1 MDVVNGSADVTTY
14 FVLRDSTNHVPK
26 TDITI
31 TDIDLYYLEQGAAM
45 AAKVDATALAAAD
58 SAHADNKAFHCGQG
72 LYRVDWPDA
81 AFDGG
86 VGKTVQLIVV
96 CTGVD
101 TTFLEVELKDPW
113 QTGDS
118 YAIVNH
124 ADYGNAKLV
133 RSTTPENTLTV
144 DANHLVAVPT
154 SQKVDVETIKT
165 QAVTCG
171 AGVTISPYVGNATAA
186 LVVDANGRVDLVKI
200 LGTAVTEGSAGRLAA
215 SFTKFLDVASPLGTI
230 NGIACSDKTGFALS
244 ATGADLILKS
254 STFVQAIVAAINE
267 FATYGLTALN
277 TLLTST
283 GIKAASIPDVQLAA
297 SQDHITPA
305 VAGDKMDIVDAPSA
319 TGVGV
324 IADAVWDETS
334 TGHID
339 AGKAGQQLWTDINSI
354 LDDTGTSGVLVSGA
368 GIDAIFDRNSSLS
381 ISFETLINRIYQM
394 INDKMEI
401 TNESGDVVLRNIAD
415 SADIATGNVSDDST
429 TTTRDGLTWV

>member
-1 MDVVNGSADVTTY
+1 
-14 FVLRDSTNHVPK
+14 
-26 TDITI
+26 
-31 TDIDLYYLEQGAAM
+31 
-45 AAKVDATALAAAD
+45 
-58 SAHADNKAFHCGQG
+58 
-72 LYRVDWPDA
+72 
-81 AFDGG
+81 
-86 VGKTVQLIVV
+86 
-96 CTGVD
+96 
-101 TTFLEVELKDPW
+101 
-113 QTGDS
+113 
-118 YAIVNH
+118 
-124 ADYGNAKLV
+124 
-133 RSTTPENTLTV
+133 V

-354 LDDTGTSGVLVSGA
+354 LDDTGTYGVLVSGA